1 MLLGI
6 RTGNFCDK
14 FLSTT
19 FLRIVLVSRSVEL
32 KLATSSDEAWATNLL
47 RVSGPCGVSSVRS
60 DSLEHDEVVYLIA
73 ETGNFVGFITY
84 RKIGSQLFNLFVS
97 PQHRKH
103 GVGRLAVA
111 KLVSEMRDRGIL
123 QLTVNSVDES
133 VPFWTKTFRQ
143 YQVQMEG
150 DNKFIVCISSIP

>member
-1 MLLGI
+1 M
-6 RTGNFCDK
+6 
-14 FLSTT
+14 
-19 FLRIVLVSRSVEL
+19 SRSVEL
-32 KLATSSDEAWATNLL
+32 KLASASDEAWATSLL

-73 ETGNFVGFITY
+73 ETGNRVGFITY
-84 RKIGSQLFNLFVS
+84 RKVGSQLFNLFVS
-97 PQHRKH
+97 PQHRRH

-111 KLVSEMRDRGIL
+111 KLVSAMRDCGIL

-150 DNKFIVCISSIP
+150 DNKFIVCISSTP